1 MTEADLDPQNKIQ
14 YSYHL
19 INLNISMK
27 SFYVS
32 KRSKAI
38 LGICFV
44 AICIGAITK
53 KVISYP
59 TGGCKKGI
67 QKLNLNK
74 EIKPPFVEAIRK
86 IK

>member
-1 MTEADLDPQNKIQ
+1 
-14 YSYHL
+14 
-19 INLNISMK
+19 MK

-38 LGICFV
+38 LGIGIV

-53 KVISYP
+53 KVIYYP
-59 TGGCKKGI
+59 TGGCKTDI
-67 QKLNLNK
+67 QKLTLNK
-74 EIKPPFVEAIRK
+74 EIKTTFVEAISK